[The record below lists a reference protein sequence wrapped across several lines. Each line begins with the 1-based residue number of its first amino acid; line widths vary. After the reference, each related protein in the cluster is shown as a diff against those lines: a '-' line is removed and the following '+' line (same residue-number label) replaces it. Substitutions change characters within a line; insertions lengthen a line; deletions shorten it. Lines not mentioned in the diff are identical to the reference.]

1 MKKALTT
8 LGGAGAVAL
17 SLAVSGAGANGSPY
31 SPGLVQGWDGVRASK
46 ADVRYVTLG
55 TPSSTV
61 VAAIR
66 VRTGRV
72 LRDRIL
78 RGVWGIPIVAY
89 DGTTGGLSGDGKTLV
104 VAAYGPLPGEPG
116 TTRFTVLATK
126 TLRKIRTIELRGS
139 WSFDA
144 ISPDAARL
152 YLVEHISAGASP
164 RYRVRVL
171 DVASGRLLPRA
182 VIDRLASKG
191 IMGGQPATRATS
203 SDGRWAYT
211 LYARSTR
218 VPFIHALDTA
228 RRLAY
233 CIDLPLTL
241 DPQAQMELRL
251 RLRNGGRE
259 LVVRQAGAPV
269 ATMSTESLVARA
281 ES

>member
-31 SPGLVQGWDGVRASK
+31 SPGLVQGWDGVRASGS
-46 ADVRYVTLG
+46 DVRYVTLG
-55 TPSSTV
+55 TPTSTV
-61 VAAIR
+61 VATIR

-164 RYRVRVL
+164 SYRVRVL

-241 DPQAQMELRL
+241 DTQAQMELRL
-251 RLRNGGRE
+251 RLRDGGRK
-259 LVVRQAGAPV
+259 LVVRQAGAPL
-269 ATMSTESLVARA
+269 ATMSTESFVARA